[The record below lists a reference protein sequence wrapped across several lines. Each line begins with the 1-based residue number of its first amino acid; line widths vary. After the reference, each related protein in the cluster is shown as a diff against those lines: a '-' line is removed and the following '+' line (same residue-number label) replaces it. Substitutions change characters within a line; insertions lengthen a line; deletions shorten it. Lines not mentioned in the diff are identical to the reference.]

1 MDDMRSRGPATVP
14 GRSCNATRK
23 GKAQD
28 VEEPG
33 ARRPA
38 ATSKSFVEKEGFLDL
53 CPKTVFLFFYVYAIL
68 RLLMEGIMK
77 LLSETLQKIEAPDRS
92 IGCRVKQDLA
102 RLLPPPRSFGRLG
115 DMIGQYASVI
125 RELQPRDPS
134 PCMVVTCADHGVA
147 RNGISAYPVDTTRQ
161 MTLNYVVSKGASANA
176 FANYS
181 GSDMAVVDVGV
192 VGDLSGAPGL
202 WHRKIAEGTKDFT
215 QGAAMTREQAVQ
227 AIEAGIEIVNEKVRQ
242 GYNCF
247 SLGEMGIGNTTAS
260 AVIVSVFTGLSP
272 AEVTGRGTGISDA
285 KLKIKT
291 DLVRKALERNKPKS
305 KDGLD
310 VLSKVGGFEIGAL
323 SGVVLGA
330 AANHCVVV
338 VDGLNTTVSAMIAN
352 AIHPV
357 SRQYLL
363 ASHLSGEPAHITAL
377 GHLDLEPCLDVGVR
391 LGEAIGASVVV
402 EMLKMSVKM
411 YRSMTSAVVKEGL

>member
-1 MDDMRSRGPATVP
+1 
-14 GRSCNATRK
+14 
-23 GKAQD
+23 
-28 VEEPG
+28 
-33 ARRPA
+33 
-38 ATSKSFVEKEGFLDL
+38 
-53 CPKTVFLFFYVYAIL
+53 
-68 RLLMEGIMK
+68 MK

-227 AIEAGIEIVNEKVRQ
+227 AIEAGIEIVNEKVRRE
-242 GYNCF
+242 
-247 SLGEMGIGNTTAS
+247 SVKI
-260 AVIVSVFTGLSP
+260 IVQ
-272 AEVTGRGTGISDA
+272 AIKKRGF
-285 KLKIKT
+285 L
-291 DLVRKALERNKPKS
+291 
-305 KDGLD
+305 
-310 VLSKVGGFEIGAL
+310 
-323 SGVVLGA
+323 
-330 AANHCVVV
+330 
-338 VDGLNTTVSAMIAN
+338 VDGKSIKIDRENNQVNIVAQK
-352 AIHPV
+352 P
-357 SRQYLL
+357 
-363 ASHLSGEPAHITAL
+363 SGAKAEFKVF
-377 GHLDLEPCLDVGVR
+377 LDGKFEYRFDGYEGQACQKDIKPFMDELEEVYGIKV
-391 LGEAIGASVVV
+391 
-402 EMLKMSVKM
+402 LKQTEIWSNPDKNSTMK
-411 YRSMTSAVVKEGL
+411 YQTIDYNKNKG